1 MSRYL
6 TYEQLRNPSNFYEQR
21 HDLQQVLKHNYSETI
36 TVFLSHRHTENA
48 ELLNQVR
55 GFFASLGAKLYI
67 DWMDK
72 DMPEVTSGETA
83 AKLKVRIKASK
94 KFIVLAT
101 PDSIQSIWIPWEIG
115 LADQIKGLSHIA
127 ILPIIHD
134 DGTWKNR
141 EYYQLYN
148 RIENLNG
155 TWSVIQP
162 GFYSTGTPLEKWLK
176 E

>member
-1 MSRYL
+1 MSRFL
-6 TYEQLRNPSNFYEQR
+6 TYEQLRRPENLYEHR
-21 HDLQQVLKHNYSETI
+21 YDSQQIFKHNYSESI
-36 TVFLSHRHTENA
+36 TVFLSHRHTENT

-72 DMPEVTSGETA
+72 DMPPVTSGETA
-83 AKLKVRIKASK
+83 LKLKYRIKSSK

-101 PDSIQSIWIPWEIG
+101 PESIYSIWIPWEIG
-115 LADQIKGLSHIA
+115 LADQIKGLDNVA
-127 ILPIIHD
+127 ILPIVHD
-134 DGTWKNR
+134 DGLWKNR

-155 TWSVIQP
+155 TWSVIKP
-162 GFYSTGTPLEKWLK
+162 GVVFTGTALDEWLRK
-176 E
+176 